1 MFSSLRLARVVEK
14 IRKLPIRRSHVIGID
29 LGTTNSCVSI
39 MEGQSPRVI
48 EDSEGNRTTPSV
60 VAITDSGDILVGH
73 PARRQRISNPQ
84 NTFYAT
90 KRLIGRR
97 FTDPDVQR
105 ELSNFAFTVVMGKNE
120 EASMCANSKVYSP
133 TDVASLILKRMKEI
147 AENYLKTDVS
157 KCVITV
163 PAYFNDSQRQAT
175 KAAGKM
181 IGLDVLRII
190 NEPTAAALAYGL
202 DKSNDKIVA
211 TYDLG
216 GGTFDVSILEIEKG
230 VFEVISTNGD
240 TFLGGEDFD
249 NRILQFFVSYIKDK
263 YGFDATENVIA
274 LQRLKESAE
283 AAKIDLSNATE
294 VVVSLPHF
302 FTDSSGPKH
311 VSLEFTRS
319 QMESLV
325 EDLVQRTVLP
335 CQKALLDANL
345 KPFQVKEVILVGGM
359 TRMPKIHEVVESIFG
374 RAPNITVNPD
384 EAIAMGAAIQGAILS
399 GDVSDVLLLDVT
411 PLSLG
416 IETLGGVMTKMIH
429 RNTTIP
435 TKVTQVFTTAVDNQT
450 QVEFRV
456 YQGEKEMVADN
467 ILLGEFTLVELPP
480 VPRGLARI
488 EVTFDIDANGIVNVS
503 AKDMKTGKKQEIV
516 VNAKKTTVNREQV
529 EQNQLSDQQKYQLA
543 EVIRQTY
550 SLIEDVEEK
559 VGEFKAKLPTGPT
572 NDVLNLLASTKK
584 KLKQNSEE
592 LSVSDVENMAKKIQD
607 ITLNLF
613 TNQTSKN

>member
-1 MFSSLRLARVVEK
+1 
-14 IRKLPIRRSHVIGID
+14 
-29 LGTTNSCVSI
+29 
-39 MEGQSPRVI
+39 MEGQSPRVL

-105 ELSNFAFTVVMGKNE
+105 ELSNFAFSVVMGTNE
-120 EASMCANSKVYSP
+120 EASVYANGKVYTP
-133 TDVASLILKRMKEI
+133 TDVASFILKRMKEI

-283 AAKIDLSNATE
+283 TAKIDLSNATE
-294 VVVSLPHF
+294 VVVSLPHLY
-302 FTDSSGPKH
+302 TDSSGPKH
-311 VSLEFTRS
+311 VSLKFTRS

-325 EDLVQRTVLP
+325 DDLVQRTVLP

-345 KPFQVKEVILVGGM
+345 KPTQVKEVILVGGM
-359 TRMPKIHEVVESIFG
+359 TRMPKIHEVVETIFG
-374 RAPNITVNPD
+374 RAPKITVNPD
-384 EAIAMGAAIQGAILS
+384 EAVAIGAAIQGAILS

-416 IETLGGVMTKMIH
+416 IETLGGVMTKMIQ

-467 ILLGEFTLVELPP
+467 ILLGEFTLVDLPP
-480 VPRGLARI
+480 VPRGVPRI

-503 AKDMKTGKKQEIV
+503 AKDVETGKKQEIV
-516 VNAKKTTVNREQV
+516 VSAKKATVNREQV
-529 EQNQLSDQQKYQLA
+529 EQKYRLA

-550 SLIEDVEEK
+550 SLIEDVEAK

-572 NDVLNLLASTKK
+572 NDVLDLLASTKE
-584 KLKQNSEE
+584 KLKQSSEE
-592 LSVSDVENMAKKIQD
+592 LTVSDVENMAKKIQD

-613 TNQTSKN
+613 TGQTSKN